1 MLTAL
6 SCSRTRFS
14 GIALDGVDKF
24 PIVHKQELEDAA
36 RKIGIKCA
44 DPMSHKDAFAIT
56 FVNGL
61 CNAEEAL
68 LSFFY
73 SVIKNDNFMIVG
85 GSAGDDLKFQK
96 TFASYNGT
104 VVSDGAVILF
114 VKTPLPFFIQKENIF
129 KPTGSRT
136 KITQA
141 DTRIRKIISLD
152 GMNPRTRY
160 AQLLG
165 IPESKAGDAALT
177 NPFGRVFGG
186 HTFISSIAGFNDDGT
201 INMYSRVLTN
211 STVEIM
217 ELVPIEEK
225 IEASLNT
232 ALKEIPHQN
241 ALFL

>member
-1 MLTAL
+1 M
-6 SCSRTRFS
+6 
-14 GIALDGVDKF
+14 IA
-24 PIVHKQELEDAA
+24 
-36 RKIGIKCA
+36 
-44 DPMSHKDAFAIT
+44 
-56 FVNGL
+56 
-61 CNAEEAL
+61 
-68 LSFFY
+68 
-73 SVIKNDNFMIVG
+73 G

-129 KPTGSRT
+129 KPTGRRT

-160 AQLLG
+160 AKLLG
-165 IPESKAGDAALT
+165 IPESKVGDAALT

-186 HTFISSIAGFNDDGT
+186 HTSISSIAGFNDDGT

-211 STVEIM
+211 STVEII
-217 ELVPIEEK
+217 ELIPIEEK
-225 IEASLNT
+225 IEDSINT
-232 ALKEIPHQN
+232 TLKEIPHPKSTIVINCILRTIIFQQQN
-241 ALFL
+241 LCQKICSLYSSHGLNFAGFSSYGEQIGRIN